1 MQTYGNPNVTYDWY
15 AGNSG
20 TTNRS
25 GKFIAAHAAHA
36 GLMMF
41 WAGAFTL
48 FELARYDASV
58 PFGNQNLIC
67 LPHIAGLGI
76 GGIENGVITEPY
88 GMTVV
93 AVLHLI
99 FSGVLGAGGI
109 LHSTRY
115 DGDLGN
121 YPEGSRPKKFDF
133 EWDDPDKLTFIL
145 GHHLIFL
152 GLANIQFVEW
162 AQYHGIWDTALGA
175 TRTVSY
181 NLDLGMIWN
190 HQADFLQINSL
201 EDVMGG
207 HAFLAFFEI
216 IGGAFHIITKQFG
229 EYTEFKGKGLLSAEA
244 VLSYS
249 LAGVGYCALVAAFW
263 SSTNTT
269 VYSTEFFGDVLQLKF
284 DFAPY
289 FVDTDASLATGAH
302 TARAWLA
309 NVHFYLGFFFIQ
321 GHLWHALR
329 AMGFD
334 FRRVGK
340 AFDNMENAK
349 ITNG

>member
-1 MQTYGNPNVTYDWY
+1 MCIRD
-15 AGNSG
+15 S
-20 TTNRS
+20 
-25 GKFIAAHAAHA
+25 
-36 GLMMF
+36 
-41 WAGAFTL
+41 
-48 FELARYDASV
+48 
-58 PFGNQNLIC
+58 
-67 LPHIAGLGI
+67 
-76 GGIENGVITEPY
+76 
-88 GMTVV
+88 
-93 AVLHLI
+93 
-99 FSGVLGAGGI
+99 
-109 LHSTRY
+109 
-115 DGDLGN
+115 
-121 YPEGSRPKKFDF
+121 
-133 EWDDPDKLTFIL
+133 
-145 GHHLIFL
+145 FL

-190 HQADFLQINSL
+190 HQADFLQITSL

-207 HAFLAFFEI
+207 HAFLAFFQI

-329 AMGFD
+329 AMGFE